1 MTVFKIGQF
10 VYYSSNKS
18 FTSCTFLTYPQ
29 VVTHDSFIIVDCPGS
44 LEYTELFLDSNT
56 TSGDIGE
63 ANHTIDGCLP
73 LITDER
79 VNILNANNHI
89 QDFVCLPTSSF
100 LMTSTPRHL

>member
-10 VYYSSNKS
+10 LYYSSNKS

-29 VVTHDSFIIVDCPGS
+29 VVTHESFIIVDCPGS
-44 LEYTELFLDSNT
+44 LEHTELSLDSNI
-56 TSGDIGE
+56 TSYDIGE
-63 ANHTIDGCLP
+63 GNHTIDGCPP
-73 LITDER
+73 LNTDER

-89 QDFVCLPTSSF
+89 QDFFCLPTSLF